1 MSLIAQNQFYGTI
14 RQKMII
20 RIMEFLTY
28 LQPLSDM
35 RLGFLKLSVAW
46 VVSFSIVSRILSV
59 QYFSFV
65 NLFNGKLAINQHG
78 TVQVAV

>member
-1 MSLIAQNQFYGTI
+1 
-14 RQKMII
+14 MII
-20 RIMEFLTY
+20 GKIDFLSY
-28 LQPLSDM
+28 LQTFSDM
-35 RLGFLKLSVAW
+35 RLGVLKLSVAW
-46 VVSFSIVSRILSV
+46 VVSFSIVSKILSV